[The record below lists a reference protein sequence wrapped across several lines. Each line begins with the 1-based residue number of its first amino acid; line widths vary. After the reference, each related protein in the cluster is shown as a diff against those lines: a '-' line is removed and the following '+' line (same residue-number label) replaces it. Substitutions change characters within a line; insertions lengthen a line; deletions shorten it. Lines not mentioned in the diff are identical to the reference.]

1 MKQEEFFVS
10 VIVPVY
16 NGEAFLEG
24 VVDNICQQAWQPL
37 EIIIVD
43 DGSTDATADIAGQ
56 LKANVR
62 YVRQPNQ
69 GPAAARNRG
78 IEMAGG
84 NVIGFLDADDLWAGE
99 KIAAQVEYLAENPAV
114 DIVLGKTQFMR
125 ESEGADGKK
134 TFDAYLKPGVFLNLG
149 SGLFRKAVF
158 DRVGVFDPNLIY
170 SEDADWFL
178 RARELGVSIAVMDQ
192 VVLFYRLHE
201 KNMTRGKTPE
211 EIGFLRVLKSSLD
224 RRRNLT

>member
-1 MKQEEFFVS
+1 MKQEAFFVS

-16 NGEAFLEG
+16 NGEAFLEE

-43 DGSTDATADIAGQ
+43 DGSTDGTAEIAAQ
-56 LKANVR
+56 LKAKVR

-78 IEMAGG
+78 IEIAGG
-84 NVIGFLDADDLWAGE
+84 NVIGFLDADDLWAGK
-99 KIAAQVEYLAENPAV
+99 KISSQVKYLGENPAV

-125 ESEGADGKK
+125 ASGDVDGKK
-134 TFDAYLKPGVFLNLG
+134 TFEAYLKPGVFLNLG
-149 SGLFRKAVF
+149 SGLFRKVVF
-158 DRVGVFDPNLIY
+158 DRVGVFDPELIY

-211 EIGFLRVLKSSLD
+211 ENGFLRVLKSSLD